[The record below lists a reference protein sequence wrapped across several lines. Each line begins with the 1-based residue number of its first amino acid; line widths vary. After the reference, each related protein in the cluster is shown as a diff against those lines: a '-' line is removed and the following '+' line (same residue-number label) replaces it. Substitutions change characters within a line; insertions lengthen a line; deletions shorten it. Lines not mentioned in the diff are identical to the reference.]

1 MSRDI
6 LFYSLAVAALVGTAF
21 WVILLYQ
28 FIKIFRSVEHLAGD
42 FRRRLETIDDILTTI
57 KEKISSTHIELIAL
71 AEGVK
76 QLIRFFANR
85 RPARRSSTRASAPA
99 DDI

>member
-6 LFYSLAVAALVGTAF
+6 LFYSLALAALVGTAF
-21 WVILLYQ
+21 WVVLLYQ

-57 KEKISSTHIELIAL
+57 KDKISSTHIELIAL

-85 RPARRSSTRASAPA
+85 RSTRRSTRASTSA